1 MGTCRKGF
9 RQMSLR
15 LRIAIGSIGV
25 GLIVLALKYAAYHL
39 TGSIA
44 LYSDALETV
53 VNVASSIATLIAIW
67 FASKPAD
74 SNHPYGH
81 DKAEYFAAVLVGVM
95 IVLAAISIFRAAW
108 VGYIDDQQVTYSPL
122 GLGVNAAAALING
135 GWAYV
140 LIRIGRSSRSPA
152 LVADGRHLTTDVVTS
167 LGVLAGVGLVLLTG
181 WRALD
186 PALAALVGLNVL
198 WTGWDVVKESVSGL
212 MDEAASA
219 DIQDQI
225 RHHISEHGDGA
236 LEAHDLRTRIAGR
249 VTFIEFHLVVP
260 GEMSVDMAHDICDR
274 IEQALDKAISGARVT
289 IHVEPE
295 HKAKH
300 SGIVVL

>member
-1 MGTCRKGF
+1 
-9 RQMSLR
+9 MSLR
-15 LRIAIGSIGV
+15 LRVAFGSIGV
-25 GLIVLALKYAAYHL
+25 GLAVLVLKYVAYRL
-39 TGSIA
+39 TGSVA

-53 VNVASSIATLIAIW
+53 VNVASSIAAVIAVW

-108 VGYIDDQQVTYSPL
+108 IGFFDKTELIYSPL
-122 GLGVNAAAALING
+122 GLGING
-135 GWAYV
+135 LAAIINGIWAYV
-140 LIRIGRSSRSPA
+140 LLRVGRSHRSPA
-152 LVADGRHLTTDVVTS
+152 LVADGKHLLTDVVTS
-167 LGVLAGVGLVLLTG
+167 LGVLVGVGLMLVTG
-181 WRALD
+181 WRVLD
-186 PALAALVGLNVL
+186 SLLAMVVGLNVL
-198 WTGWDVVKESVSGL
+198 WTGWEVVKESISGL

-219 DIQDQI
+219 DVQDRI
-225 RHHISEHGDGA
+225 RQMISDHGEGA

-249 VTFIEFHLVVP
+249 VTFIDFHLVVP
-260 GEMSVDMAHDICDR
+260 GDMSVDTAHDICDR
-274 IEQALDKAISGARVT
+274 IEQAIGGALPGARVT